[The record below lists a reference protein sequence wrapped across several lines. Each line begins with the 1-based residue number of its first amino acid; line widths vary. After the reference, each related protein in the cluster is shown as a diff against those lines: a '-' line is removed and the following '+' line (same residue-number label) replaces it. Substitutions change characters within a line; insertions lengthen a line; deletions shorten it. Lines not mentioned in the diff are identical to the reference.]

1 MTNVNAFNLDPDL
14 IYLNHAAV
22 APWPRTTVEAV
33 AAFATENATLGATN
47 YPQWLVKEQALR
59 VLGAELINA
68 PSQADIALL
77 KNTSEGLSLIAHGID
92 WKPGDR
98 VVSIAQ
104 EFPSNRIV
112 WESLRSQGVQLQI
125 LDLKNHRNPV
135 QAIIALCDERTR
147 LISVSSVQYASG
159 LRLHLEPIGAY
170 CRERDIL
177 FVVDAIQSL
186 GVIPFDVQACQ
197 ADVVVADGH
206 KWMLGPEGL
215 ALFYCRDALRE
226 RLQLHQYGWHMV
238 EDAGDFDRIDW
249 QPARS
254 ARRFECGSPN
264 MLGIHALHAS
274 LSLLLKIGIKNIT
287 GRVLELTRKII
298 DQVDELGFEL
308 LTPRDPE
315 ARAGIVTF
323 RVPERDNQSLYQ
335 GLMTSRVICAH
346 RAGGIRFSPHFHNT
360 PEQIDTAFQRLK
372 ALISRS
378 EP

>member
-1 MTNVNAFNLDPDL
+1 MNNMNPFDLDPDL

-22 APWPRTTVEAV
+22 APWPRVMVEAV
-33 AAFATENATLGATN
+33 AAFATENGTLGATH
-47 YPQWLVKEQALR
+47 YPQWLAKEQALR
-59 VLGAELINA
+59 ALGAELINA

-112 WESLRSQGVQLQI
+112 WESLRSQGVQLQF
-125 LDLKNHRNPV
+125 LDLENHRNPE

-159 LRLHLEPIGAY
+159 LRLHLEPLGAF
-170 CRERDIL
+170 CRERGIL

-206 KWMLGPEGL
+206 KWMMGPEGL
-215 ALFYCRDALRE
+215 ALLYCRDALRE

-249 QPARS
+249 QPAHS

-274 LSLLLKIGIKNIT
+274 LSLLQKTGIKNIA
-287 GRVLELTRKII
+287 GRVLELTRRII
-298 DQVDELGFEL
+298 DQVDGLGFEL
-308 LTPRDPE
+308 LTPRDPD

-335 GLMTSRVICAH
+335 ELMTYRVICAH

-372 ALISRS
+372 TLISR
-378 EP
+378 PGP